1 MRVPRAAAC
10 IGLFACL
17 LGVSPAVSAQGASS
31 NAKTAP
37 TANAAA
43 AAAPSAKNDVAA
55 EIALEKTL
63 SAAGSDRAAVVRN
76 LEQYLLQYPDAPRR
90 AGVYRAIVEA
100 CEQLQDDSCALN
112 YAERLIAIQ
121 PDDSDMMLLAVEYLQ
136 RQGDDASLTRAA
148 GYVTRVLDRIEKA
161 VPEQRAPRQSVAEW
175 QEQQTA
181 FRTLLYYI
189 RGQAENSR
197 HDYDTAAK
205 DLEKSYSIRA
215 NAPAAEMLG
224 EIAERKNDT
233 WNAINEYTLAFVLPD
248 GGPPG
253 KVDRREVRKKLGNAW
268 RAVHGSE
275 KGLGE
280 EILAAYDHLQ
290 TQSAAPSPAAANKNA
305 KDTLAFVLHRLDG
318 TPMSLSTDRGKVIVL
333 SFWATWCGPCQE
345 LEPMLINISKS
356 YSSNPDVVFLA
367 VNTDEDETVVAPF
380 LRRQKWDIPIAFAD
394 GLDVFL
400 KVESLPTVI
409 VIDRS
414 GKIVYR
420 VGGLDLQQFSASL
433 TTALQGVLT
442 PH

>member
-1 MRVPRAAAC
+1 MRVRFIAVG
-10 IGLFACL
+10 ISSFASL
-17 LGVSPAVSAQGASS
+17 LAVCPAVWSQSTTPPP
-31 NAKTAP
+31 K
-37 TANAAA
+37 
-43 AAAPSAKNDVAA
+43 AAPSTIPAASTPTPAKNDVAA
-55 EIALEKTL
+55 EMALEKAL

-112 YAERLIAIQ
+112 YAERLIAIK

-136 RQGDDASLTRAA
+136 RKGDDESLTRAA
-148 GYVTRVLDRIEKA
+148 GYITRVLDRVEKA
-161 VPEQRAPRQSVAEW
+161 IPEQRTPRQSIAEW

-189 RGQAENSR
+189 RGQVEDSR
-197 HDYDTAAK
+197 HDYDAAAK
-205 DLEKSYSIRA
+205 DLEKSYSIHP

-248 GGPPG
+248 TGPPG
-253 KVDRREVRKKLGNAW
+253 KVDHREVRQKLGNAW

-290 TQSAAPSPAAANKNA
+290 TPSAAASPEATNKNA
-305 KDTLAFVLHRLDG
+305 KDTFAFVLRRLDG
-318 TPMSLSTDRGKVIVL
+318 TPMALSTDRGKVLVL
-333 SFWATWCGPCQE
+333 SFWATWCGPCKE
-345 LEPMLINISKS
+345 LEPMLINVSKA
-356 YSSNPDVVFLA
+356 YSSNADVVFLA
-367 VNTDEDETVVAPF
+367 VNTDEDETIVAPF
-380 LRRQKWDIPIAFAD
+380 LQHQKWDIPIAFAD

-409 VIDRS
+409 VIDRT

-420 VGGLDLQQFSASL
+420 VGGLDLQQFTPSL
-433 TTALQGVLT
+433 DTALQSVLS

>member
-1 MRVPRAAAC
+1 MRASLAARIAV
-10 IGLFACL
+10 FACL
-17 LGVSPAVSAQGASS
+17 LAICPAASAQGTSS
-31 NAKTAP
+31 PAKAAP
-37 TANAAA
+37 TGNTPATTTL
-43 AAAPSAKNDVAA
+43 PAKNDVAA
-55 EIALEKTL
+55 EVALEKAL

-136 RQGDDASLTRAA
+136 RKGDDESLTRAA
-148 GYVTRVLDRIEKA
+148 GYITRILDRIEKA
-161 VPEQRAPRQSVAEW
+161 IPEQRAPRQSVAEW

-189 RGQAENSR
+189 RGQIEDSR
-197 HDYDTAAK
+197 HDYDAATK
-205 DLEKSYSIRA
+205 DLEKSYSVRA

-224 EIAERKNDT
+224 EIAERKNDP

-253 KVDRREVRKKLGNAW
+253 KVDRREVRQKLGNAW

-280 EILAAYDHLQ
+280 EILAAYDYL
-290 TQSAAPSPAAANKNA
+290 QSASAAASPAAANKNA
-305 KDTLAFVLHRLDG
+305 KDIFAFALRRLDG
-318 TPMSLSTDRGKVIVL
+318 TPMSLSTVRGKIVVL

-345 LEPMLINISKS
+345 LEPRLIEISKS

-367 VNTDEDETVVAPF
+367 VNTDEDQTVVAPF
-380 LRRQKWDIPIAFAD
+380 LQHQKWDIPIAFAD

-433 TTALQGVLT
+433 NIALQSVLT

>member
-1 MRVPRAAAC
+1 MRVPPLAAC
-10 IGLFACL
+10 VGLFTCVLAI
-17 LGVSPAVSAQGASS
+17 SSAVSAQSTTPPPKAAPAGIPGAS
-31 NAKTAP
+31 TP
-37 TANAAA
+37 I
-43 AAAPSAKNDVAA
+43 PAKNDVAA
-55 EIALEKTL
+55 ELALEKAL

-112 YAERLIAIQ
+112 YAERLIAIK

-136 RQGDDASLTRAA
+136 RKGDDESLTRAA
-148 GYVTRVLDRIEKA
+148 GYITRVLDRVEKA
-161 VPEQRAPRQSVAEW
+161 VPEQRGPRQSVAEW

-189 RGQAENSR
+189 HGQVENSR
-197 HDYDTAAK
+197 HDYDDAAK
-205 DLEKSYSIRA
+205 DLEKSYSIRP

-248 GGPPG
+248 SGPPG
-253 KVDRREVRKKLGNAW
+253 KVDHREVRRKLGNAW

-290 TQSAAPSPAAANKNA
+290 SPSATASPAAANKNA
-305 KDTLAFVLHRLDG
+305 KDPFAFVLRRLDG
-318 TPMSLSTDRGKVIVL
+318 TPMALSTDRGKVLVL

-345 LEPMLINISKS
+345 LEPMLVNVSKA

-414 GKIVYR
+414 AKIVYR
-420 VGGLDLQQFSASL
+420 VGGLDLQQFPTSL
-433 TTALQGVLT
+433 NTALQSVLT
-442 PH
+442 AH